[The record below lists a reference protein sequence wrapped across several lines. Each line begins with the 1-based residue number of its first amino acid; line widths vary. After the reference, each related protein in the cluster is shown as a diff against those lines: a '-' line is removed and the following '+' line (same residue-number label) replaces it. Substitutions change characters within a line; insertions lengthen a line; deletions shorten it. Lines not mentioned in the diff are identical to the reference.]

1 MVQCRDNILVLRRYT
16 GGGTVIVD
24 HNSVFTSWIM
34 NVSTFVRSDTL
45 WSYLIKPVCLQLV
58 IGCKHVPVSARDH
71 GVVGNH
77 VQTRVRRLPGPCLGG
92 QGTTPRF
99 WRKIVPWLRY
109 SPPPPSQFILRE
121 HDYVIGDK
129 KIAGNAQTITKDRW
143 VHHTSFLW
151 DYDNHNMSYLSIP
164 KKRPEYRANR
174 DHNDFLRRLKPILVG
189 DVAHFRQ
196 QLLRKT
202 QEHYDVEVIDK
213 EDDIEAFRHA
223 VVAEKPDALQI
234 RTKIETF

>member
-1 MVQCRDNILVLRRYT
+1 MAQNCA
-16 GGGTVIVD
+16 VIA
-24 HNSVFTSWIM
+24 
-34 NVSTFVRSDTL
+34 L
-45 WSYLIKPVCLQLV
+45 L
-58 IGCKHVPVSARDH
+58 
-71 GVVGNH
+71 
-77 VQTRVRRLPGPCLGG
+77 
-92 QGTTPRF
+92 TPT
-99 WRKIVPWLRY
+99 
-109 SPPPPSQFILRE
+109 PSQFILRE

-213 EDDIEAFRHA
+213 EDDIEAFRHT

>member
-1 MVQCRDNILVLRRYT
+1 MFQCRDNILVLRRYT

-34 NVSTFVRSDTL
+34 NSSDANTSPFPREIMA
-45 WSYLIKPVCLQLV
+45 WSETMFKPVFDGCLD
-58 IGCKHVPVSARDH
+58 PASAD
-71 GVVGNH
+71 
-77 VQTRVRRLPGPCLGG
+77 
-92 QGTTPRF
+92 
-99 WRKIVPWLRY
+99 K
-109 SPPPPSQFILRE
+109 FILRE

-213 EDDIEAFRHA
+213 EDDIEAFRHT

>member
-1 MVQCRDNILVLRRYT
+1 MA
-16 GGGTVIVD
+16 
-24 HNSVFTSWIM
+24 
-34 NVSTFVRSDTL
+34 
-45 WSYLIKPVCLQLV
+45 WSETMFKPVFDGCLDPASV
-58 IGCKHVPVSARDH
+58 DK
-71 GVVGNH
+71 
-77 VQTRVRRLPGPCLGG
+77 VR
-92 QGTTPRF
+92 TPRC
-99 WRKIVPWLRY
+99 WCKMSLWMHY
-109 SPPPPSQFILRE
+109 SPLVSQFILRE

-174 DHNDFLRRLKPILVG
+174 DHNDFLRRLKPILTG